1 MTKLLLDQ
9 PAPDFDELVGV
20 LKGERPPQRVYL
32 VEAGIDPEVLQTIQ
46 NYAILLEEAHQWKV

>member
-20 LKGERPPQRVYL
+20 LKGEQPPRRVHL
-32 VEAGIDPEVLQTIQ
+32 VEAAIDPEVLQTIQ
-46 NYAILLEEAHQWKV
+46 N